1 MLELPKSPSFRL
13 DGKRALVTGASRG
26 IGLAATVA
34 LADAGAHVVMTA
46 RSAESLGEAALAIRQ
61 TGGSVEILPLD
72 LVHIRT
78 ATSTIASQ
86 QPFDIL
92 VNNAGAMKLSPIEDV
107 TEDDF
112 DAILDLD
119 LKSAYFVDQAVIKG
133 MRSTGK
139 RGSIIHISS
148 MLGHVGGPS
157 RSPYIAAKHGIEG
170 LTKALAV
177 EFGADGIRVNA
188 ICPTAI
194 KTAINAAILSDPV
207 RSAWF
212 QGKIPLGRFGSVED
226 IMGAVLYLASD
237 ASSLV
242 TGASLLIDGGWTA
255 Q

>member
-1 MLELPKSPSFRL
+1 MLELPKLPSFRL

-34 LADAGAHVVMTA
+34 LAGAGAHVVMLA
-46 RSAESLGEAALAIRQ
+46 RSVEALREAADAIRN
-61 TGGSVEILPLD
+61 TGGSVEVLPAD
-72 LVHIRT
+72 LTNIDAAKT
-78 ATSTIASQ
+78 AIESQ
-86 QPFDIL
+86 GPFDIL
-92 VNNAGAMKLSPIEDV
+92 VNNAGTMKLCTFDEV
-107 TEDDF
+107 TESDY
-112 DAILDLD
+112 DAIFDLD
-119 LKSAYFVDQAVIKG
+119 LKAAYFVDQVVVKG
-133 MRSTGK
+133 MRTAKK
-139 RGSIIHISS
+139 RGSIIHVSS

-157 RSPYIAAKHGIEG
+157 RSTYIAAKHGLEG

-177 EFGADGIRVNA
+177 ELGPDGIRVNA

-194 KTAINAAILSDPV
+194 KTSINAAILSDPV
-207 RSAWF
+207 RSVWF

-226 IMGAVLYLASD
+226 IMGAVVYLASD